1 MPKCYSKTC
10 ANIALASMCVGT
22 MLFMLSP
29 ASGRDK
35 GQWENLDP
43 AISSWYRNL
52 MQPNHPDYSCCG
64 EADAYWADRVE
75 VKDGEVIGIITDTR
89 ADKPLSRSHIP
100 VGTRIVVPANKLK
113 WDRGN
118 PTGHIVIF
126 LNGDYVVCYV
136 LNTGT

>member
-1 MPKCYSKTC
+1 
-10 ANIALASMCVGT
+10 